1 MAAYN
6 TFLVM
11 DCRSRRP
18 LLVTSSARKAVRA
31 LETGRHV
38 EVWCENE
45 LVRIV
50 YAKTKKK
57 LYEYTEAE
65 RQYIRAKQERATA
78 ARRRRRERTKEVQ

>member
-6 TFLVM
+6 TFLVV

-18 LLVTSSARKAVRA
+18 VLVTSSARKAVRA
-31 LETGRHV
+31 LETGRRV

-45 LVRIV
+45 LVRTV
-50 YAKTKKK
+50 YAKTKKE

-78 ARRRRRERTKEVQ
+78 ARQRRRERI

>member
-1 MAAYN
+1 MAMYN

-31 LETGRHV
+31 LETGRRV

-45 LVRIV
+45 LVRTV
-50 YAKTKKK
+50 YAKTRQDMR
-57 LYEYTEAE
+57 EYTEIE

-78 ARRRRRERTKEVQ
+78 ARQRRKERMNVS

>member
-1 MAAYN
+1 MATYN

-31 LETGRHV
+31 LETGRRV
-38 EVWCENE
+38 EIWSENE
-45 LVRIV
+45 LERTV
-50 YAKTKKK
+50 YAKARQDMR
-57 LYEYTEAE
+57 EYTEAE

-78 ARRRRRERTKEVQ
+78 ARQRRRDRAG

>member
-1 MAAYN
+1 MATYN
-6 TFLVM
+6 TFLVV

-31 LETGRHV
+31 LETGRRV
-38 EVWCENE
+38 EVWCDNA
-45 LVRIV
+45 LVRTV
-50 YAKTKKK
+50 YAKTKKE

-78 ARRRRRERTKEVQ
+78 ARQRRKERINVS